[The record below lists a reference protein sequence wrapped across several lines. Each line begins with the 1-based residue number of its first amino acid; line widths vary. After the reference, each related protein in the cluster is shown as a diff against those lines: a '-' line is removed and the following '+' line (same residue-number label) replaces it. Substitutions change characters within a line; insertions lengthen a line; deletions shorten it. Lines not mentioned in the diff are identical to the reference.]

1 MATWE
6 YISKRR
12 GYVLETFVSGAK
24 TLDDAIEI
32 FRQKDVP
39 IPQDG
44 SLEALFEKKSVHKK
58 DEQVPEDVS
67 AIKKV
72 KNTKKKKV
80 AKDWGIVSNKEATK
94 KK

>member
-32 FRQKDVP
+32 FRQKD
-39 IPQDG
+39 
-44 SLEALFEKKSVHKK
+44 
-58 DEQVPEDVS
+58 EQVPEDFS